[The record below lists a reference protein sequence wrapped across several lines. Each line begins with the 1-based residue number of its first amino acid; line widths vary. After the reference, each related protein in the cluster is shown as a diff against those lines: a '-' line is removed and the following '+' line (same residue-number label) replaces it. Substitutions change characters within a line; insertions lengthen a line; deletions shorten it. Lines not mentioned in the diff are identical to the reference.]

1 MSIIELF
8 LVSTSIT
15 HCEYVL
21 LLNFKCTFWVFTF
34 PAQNVFLDE
43 PVQKKQLLKSKESTY
58 LSRSFAKLSGV
69 CEPLI
74 IVSCSQLAP
83 TSAQKYLMIDA
94 GGTRNAFATSC
105 KLVMFVLTPLSRD
118 SYFSTILGMV
128 YLNKSTF
135 NSEQFNVKLPVT
147 WICYC

>member
-1 MSIIELF
+1 
-8 LVSTSIT
+8 
-15 HCEYVL
+15 
-21 LLNFKCTFWVFTF
+21 
-34 PAQNVFLDE
+34 
-43 PVQKKQLLKSKESTY
+43 
-58 LSRSFAKLSGV
+58 
-69 CEPLI
+69 
-74 IVSCSQLAP
+74 
-83 TSAQKYLMIDA
+83 MIDA